1 MDTTLLHIQLE
12 KTLYK
17 EQTDAFT
24 VKVAKS
30 KDELTDLLATGFD
43 YICEKNGLAFLGKRK

>member
-1 MDTTLLHIQLE
+1 LDTTLLHIQLE